1 MRTAVLILAIV
12 PLAAYAAVI
21 DRVAV
26 SVGTEAITESEIE
39 REIRLTALLNTE
51 TPDISPASKRE
62 AAERLVE
69 QALIRREIE
78 LSRYPTPEM
87 SDIEKTLDQIKT
99 IRFGGEK
106 GFQQALGRVNLT
118 EEDVKR
124 QLLWQTTLLRFIEMR
139 FRPGVHVT
147 DEDIREYFDKE
158 IRPITA
164 NGSGVSIEDYRDR
177 IEQAISGQRAD
188 KELDA
193 WMKESRSR
201 TRIVYHPEA
210 FEK

>member
-1 MRTAVLILAIV
+1 MRTAALILAIV

-106 GFQQALGRVNLT
+106 GFQQALGRLNLT

-158 IRPITA
+158 IRPIAA

-193 WMKESRSR
+193 WMKEARSR